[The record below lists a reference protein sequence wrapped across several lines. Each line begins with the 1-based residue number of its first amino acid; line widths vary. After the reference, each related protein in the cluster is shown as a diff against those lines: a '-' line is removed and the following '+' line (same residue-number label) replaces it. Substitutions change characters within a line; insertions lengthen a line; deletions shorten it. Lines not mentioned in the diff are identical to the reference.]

1 MHLPEFTLLFVLS
14 QLLAALAFT
23 SGIIAF
29 QQHQRSAMLKFWFVS
44 ALLNACHF
52 AVLAQYQ
59 AALFVGLTSVRFLVA
74 AVSPRLHWMY
84 VFLVLSSLLFF
95 ISYSN
100 PINLLP
106 YLAAIVGTVGSFQKN
121 VTLVRILMAI
131 GASAWI
137 VHNLLVGSPV
147 AVLME
152 LAFLSSNL
160 VGYIRSRKL
169 NPAADPGQ

>member
-1 MHLPEFTLLFVLS
+1 MPEFTLLFVLS

-121 VTLVRILMAI
+121 VTL
-131 GASAWI
+131 
-137 VHNLLVGSPV
+137 
-147 AVLME
+147 
-152 LAFLSSNL
+152 
-160 VGYIRSRKL
+160 K
-169 NPAADPGQ
+169 

>member
-1 MHLPEFTLLFVLS
+1 MPEFTLLFVIS
-14 QLLAALAFT
+14 QSLAALAFT

-29 QQHQRSAMLKFWFVS
+29 QQHHRATMLKFWFVS

-59 AALFVGLTSVRFLVA
+59 AALFVGLTAIRFLVA
-74 AVSPRLHWMY
+74 AISPRRRWMY
-84 VFLVLSSLLFF
+84 AFLILSSLLFF
-95 ISYSN
+95 LTYSTAL
-100 PINLLP
+100 NLLP
-106 YLAAIVGTVGSFQKN
+106 YLAAIVGTIGSFQKN
-121 VTLVRILMAI
+121 VVLVRILMAI

-169 NPAADPGQ
+169 NAAVDAGQ

>member
-1 MHLPEFTLLFVLS
+1 MPDFSLLFVIS
-14 QLLAALAFT
+14 QSLAALAFT

-59 AALFVGLTSVRFLVA
+59 AALFVGLTSIRFLVA
-74 AVSPRLHWMY
+74 AISPRQRWMY
-84 VFLVLSSLLFF
+84 VFLALSSALF
-95 ISYSN
+95 IVSYSSALN
-100 PINLLP
+100 VLP
-106 YLAAIVGTVGSFQKN
+106 FIAAVVGTIGSFQKS
-121 VTLVRILMAI
+121 VVLVRIMMAI

-137 VHNLLVGSPV
+137 VHNILIGSPV

-152 LAFLSSNL
+152 VAFLSSNL
-160 VGYIRSRKL
+160 VGYLRSRKL
-169 NPAADPGQ
+169 KPVTTESQS

>member
-1 MHLPEFTLLFVLS
+1 MPEFTLLFVLS